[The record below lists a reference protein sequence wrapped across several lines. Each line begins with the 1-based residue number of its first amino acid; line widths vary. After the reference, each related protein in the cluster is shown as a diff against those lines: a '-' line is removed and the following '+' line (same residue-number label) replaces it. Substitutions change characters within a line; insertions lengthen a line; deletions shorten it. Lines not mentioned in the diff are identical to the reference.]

1 MSTSNLD
8 YLNYFPSTAK
18 EHDGKILVDKA
29 EWQSMTARLNQAD
42 ETALKNGREQ
52 KAESLV
58 VVAGVMLLM
67 VAWMTSKAFMGKF
80 IGALKN
86 DAGGVSVGA
95 IILAAV
101 PIAFFSLM
109 AGVLSTEFRK
119 IYAVMIEGFTE
130 FKVRRLDY
138 CFLERPAGKHG
149 NAIVAGVLLAWT
161 MFVALVVW
169 ARWG

>member
-1 MSTSNLD
+1 MSTSTLD

-29 EWQSMTARLNQAD
+29 EWQTMTTRIEQAD
-42 ETALKNGREQ
+42 ETALKNCRER

-101 PIAFFSLM
+101 PIAFFSM
-109 AGVLSTEFRK
+109 IAGAVSTECRK
-119 IYAVMIEGFTE
+119 IYAVMIEGFSE
-130 FKVRRLDY
+130 FKARRLD
-138 CFLERPAGKHG
+138 CILERPAGKHG